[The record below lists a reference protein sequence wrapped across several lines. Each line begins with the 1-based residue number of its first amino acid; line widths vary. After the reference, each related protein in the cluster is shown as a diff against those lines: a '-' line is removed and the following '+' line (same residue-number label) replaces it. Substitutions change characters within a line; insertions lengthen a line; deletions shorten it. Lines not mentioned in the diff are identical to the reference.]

1 MARPIRIEFEGAVY
15 HVTCRGNRRCEIFL
29 SDGDRDHFLRMLAE
43 SLLRFDVRLYLFCL
57 MTNHVHLV
65 LATPRGNLSRFMH
78 RLETAYAVYFN
89 WRHRQGG
96 HLTQGRFGASLIGE
110 DEYILK
116 LSRYVHLN
124 PVFTKDQKS
133 RSADERIEFLRAY
146 HWSSYRSY
154 IGRCKPLVYVDQ
166 GPVLSMMGP
175 IRQERAAAYQ
185 AFVEAAVDDLDAGFV
200 DSMQRFRLCV
210 GSGAF
215 HEQIE
220 AMYHERVK
228 VRGCGE
234 DISFRSQGMTY
245 PVEEVLDRVCQVLGV
260 HRDTL
265 VVRHRD
271 SIVRP
276 VAAKALCDYSGLT
289 QREVAVV
296 LNLTSGTAVSKQ
308 LRRLG
313 ELLQRD
319 KSLRKTLA
327 NLERS
332 MARRG

>member
-15 HVTCRGNRRCEIFL
+15 HVTLRGNRRCEIFL
-29 SDGDRDHFLRMLAE
+29 SDRDRDHFLTMLAE
-43 SLLRFDVRLYLFCL
+43 SLQRFDVRLSLFCL
-57 MTNHVHLV
+57 MANHVHLV

-89 WRHRQGG
+89 WRHQQGG

-124 PVFTKDQKS
+124 PIFTEDQKS
-133 RSADERIEFLRAY
+133 RSVDERIEFLRAY
-146 HWSSYRSY
+146 PWSSYRSY
-154 IGRCKPLVYVDQ
+154 IGRCKPLVYVDH
-166 GPVLSMMGP
+166 GPVLSMMGS
-175 IRQERAAAYQ
+175 IRRKQATTYQ
-185 AFVEAAVDDLDAGFV
+185 AFVEVAVDNIDAGFV
-200 DSMQRFRLCV
+200 DSMQRSRLCV
-210 GSGAF
+210 GSVAF

-220 AMYHERVK
+220 AMYQERVK
-228 VRGCGE
+228 VVGCGE
-234 DISFRSQGMTY
+234 DVSFRGQGMTY
-245 PVEEVLDRVCQVLGV
+245 PVEEVLGRVCQVAGV
-260 HRDTL
+260 HRSTL
-265 VVRHRD
+265 STRQRD
-271 SIVRP
+271 SIIRP
-276 VAAKALCDYSGLT
+276 VAARALCDYSGLT

-313 ELLQRD
+313 GLLQKD
-319 KSLRKTLA
+319 KSLQKTMA

-332 MARRG
+332 IVDRR